1 MIDHKAAQSDLDRLF
16 ALETDI
22 PAARIAASRLGDA
35 LAAATAELDRMGRL
49 PPLSRVPLLMAR
61 RDELEAT
68 LAEHVRQVDV
78 LAEASRRNLDNQEQA
93 AADGDIDMAA
103 LQGERGLEIEQWQAE
118 NQAGLEAARAAL
130 DALDAEIE
138 AARQADDEAAALR
151 LAKEE
156 EIAGLE
162 RETSAAE
169 QLVADLEAE
178 RDEITARLALDDARV
193 LAGDAPS
200 IFRTA

>member
-1 MIDHKAAQSDLDRLF
+1 MIDLKAAQADLDRLF

-35 LAAATAELDRMGRL
+35 LAAANAELDRMGRL

-61 RDELEAT
+61 RDEIAAT

-93 AADGDIDMAA
+93 VADGDIDMAA

-118 NQAGLEAARAAL
+118 NQAGLEATRAAL
-130 DALDAEIE
+130 DALDADIE

-151 LAKEE
+151 LAKEQ
-156 EIAGLE
+156 EIAALKREVETAWQVLE
-162 RETSAAE
+162 
-169 QLVADLEAE
+169 DLKVE
-178 RDEITARLALDDARV
+178 RDEITARLELDDARV